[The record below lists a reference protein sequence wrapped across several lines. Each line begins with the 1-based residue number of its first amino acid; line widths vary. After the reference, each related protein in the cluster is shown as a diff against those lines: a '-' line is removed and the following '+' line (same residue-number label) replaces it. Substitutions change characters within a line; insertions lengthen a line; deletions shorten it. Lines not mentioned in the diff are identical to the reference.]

1 MKIIRKV
8 AELKEAVHQAKE
20 SGSVG
25 FVPTMGA
32 LHEGHISLVKR
43 CKNENDCCVVSVF
56 VNPTQFNDKSDLEKY
71 PRTEEADA
79 ALLGEAGCDI
89 VFIPSVEEVYPEND
103 DRVFEFGGL
112 DNYMEGPSRP
122 GHFNG
127 VAQVVSR
134 LFDLVTPCNAYFG
147 EKDFQQVAIIKYMT
161 KELNYPINIISCPI
175 KRAENGLALSSR
187 NMLLTEEQ
195 RNKASHIYA
204 VLKSST
210 TKTNEMTISEME
222 SWVKEQIEKCEG
234 MSLEYYTISNATN
247 LRPAVS
253 WDEEGGVHGCITVRF
268 GGVRLIDNIKY

>member
-1 MKIIRKV
+1 MRIIRKIT
-8 AELKEAVHQAKE
+8 ELKEAVCQAKKE
-20 SGSVG
+20 GSVG

-32 LHEGHISLVKR
+32 LHEGHISLVDR
-43 CKNENDCCVVSVF
+43 CKKENKCCVVSVF
-56 VNPTQFNDKSDLEKY
+56 VNPTQFNDKNDLEKY

-79 ALLGEAGCDI
+79 ALLENAGCDI
-89 VFIPSVEEVYPEND
+89 VFIPSVEEVYPVADE
-103 DRVFEFGGL
+103 RVFDFGGL

-134 LFDLVTPCNAYFG
+134 LFELVEPDNAYFG

-161 KELNYPINIISCPI
+161 KALELDINIISCPI
-175 KRAENGLALSSR
+175 KRAESGLALSSR
-187 NMLLTEEQ
+187 NMLLSEEQ
-195 RNKASHIYA
+195 RGKASHIYA
-204 VLKSST
+204 VLKEST

-222 SWVKEQIEKCEG
+222 RWVGEKIEECEG

-247 LRPAVS
+247 LRPAQQ
-253 WDEEGGVHGCITVRF
+253 WNEEGGVHGCITVRF